1 MTRAAWVEID
11 RSALRHN
18 LAVARQHAHGAR
30 VIAVIKANGYGHGQL
45 RVAEQLR
52 DADAFAVASVDE
64 ALRLRKSG
72 FDHPIVL
79 LAGVLDAEEL
89 ALIADRDIE
98 PVIHQAAQLDL
109 FRNSPVSSRFRVWL
123 KLDTGMHRLGF
134 DVAGFRQAYEV
145 LRSMPEVVSEIRF
158 LTHLANAD
166 DRNDALTQTQLA
178 LFDTVTAGMDGARS
192 AANSG
197 GVMGWP
203 SASYDWVR
211 PGLMLYGVSPF
222 LNSLGVYENLKPV
235 MAFKTRL
242 IAIKALNAGDRVGYG
257 GHFTAPQAMRMGVIA
272 AGYGDGYPRHVDTR
286 AEVLLNGKRARIIGR
301 VSMDLIC
308 IDLSG
313 QDQAALGDEV
323 VLWGPGL
330 PVETVASYAGTI
342 PYELLCQVAERV
354 RVHEI

>member
-18 LAVARQHAHGAR
+18 LAVARQHAGGAR

-52 DADAFAVASVDE
+52 EADAFAVASIDE

-109 FRNSPVSSRFRVWL
+109 FRHSAVSARFRVWL

-134 DVAGFRQAYEV
+134 DNDGFRHAYEA
-145 LRSMPEVVSEIRF
+145 LQAMSDSVSEVRF

-166 DRNDALTQTQLA
+166 ERSDPLTTTQLA
-178 LFDTVTAGMDGARS
+178 RFDDATRDMQGARS

-197 GVMGWP
+197 GLMGW
-203 SASYDWVR
+203 SASAYDWVR

-222 LNSLGVYENLKPV
+222 ADSVGSALNLRPV

-242 IAIKALNAGDRVGYG
+242 IAIKPLEAGDRVGYG
-257 GHFTAPQAMRMGVIA
+257 GHFTAPRPMRMGVIA
-272 AGYGDGYPRHVDTR
+272 AGYGDGYPRHVDTG
-286 AEVLLNGKRARIIGR
+286 AEVLLNGRAARIIGR

-313 QDQAALGDEV
+313 HEQAVLGDEV

-330 PVETVASYAGTI
+330 PVEMVATHAGTI
-342 PYELLCQVAERV
+342 AYELLCQVAERV